1 MKILIAEDNPTS
13 ALFLRRTLS
22 GKGHEVIVTAD
33 GIDAWEAM
41 QAGPVPLLISD
52 WVMPRM
58 NGLELCRLVR
68 GREAC
73 DYTYVILL
81 TSRDGRADRLEG
93 LRAGADDFLTKPLDP
108 DELAVRLEI
117 AGRILAVHEALARQN
132 AKLAELASVD
142 ELTGVKNRRR
152 FREDLDMYFALWSRQ
167 KTPLSLIMLDVDN
180 FKRYNDAFGH
190 PAGDEVL
197 RGFARQLREGSRDH
211 DVVARYGGEEFV
223 VLLPSTPPDD
233 AIYIAERLRVRI
245 ERMPSALRP
254 ITASLGVA
262 TTCDALPACSA
273 LVEAADQALYRSKH
287 SGRNRVTHYRQ
298 LTETD
303 ANALDNV
310 ATSVEGAPGLSD
322 ELESKMAEVRGL

>member
-22 GKGHEVIVTAD
+22 GRGHEVTVTAD
-33 GIDAWEAM
+33 GVDAWEAM
-41 QAGPVPLLISD
+41 RAGPVPLLISD

-58 NGLELCRLVR
+58 NGLELCKLVR
-68 GREAC
+68 GREGC

-81 TSRDGRADRLEG
+81 TSRDGRADRIEG

-152 FREDLDMYFALWSRQ
+152 FREDLDMYFALWSRH

-180 FKRYNDAFGH
+180 FKKFNDAFGH
-190 PAGDEVL
+190 PAGDDVL
-197 RGFARQLREGSRDH
+197 RGLARQLREGSRDH

-223 VLLPSTPPDD
+223 LLLPSTPAVD
-233 AIYIAERLRVRI
+233 AISIAERLRVRI

-262 TTCDALPACSA
+262 TTCDDLPACSA

-287 SGRNRVTHYRQ
+287 AGRNRVTHSRQ
-298 LTETD
+298 LAGSD
-303 ANALDNV
+303 APALDGG
-310 ATSVEGAPGLSD
+310 ATKQEEAPSFGD
-322 ELESKMAEVRGL
+322 DLESKMVEARGL

>member
-22 GKGHEVIVTAD
+22 GKGHEVTVTAD
-33 GIDAWEAM
+33 GVSAWEAM
-41 QAGPVPLLISD
+41 RAGPVPLLISD

-58 NGLELCRLVR
+58 NGLELCKLVR
-68 GREAC
+68 GREGC

-152 FREDLDMYFALWSRQ
+152 FREDLDMYFALWSRH
-167 KTPLSLIMLDVDN
+167 KTPLSLIMLDVDH
-180 FKRYNDAFGH
+180 FKRFNDTFGH
-190 PAGDEVL
+190 PAGDAVL
-197 RGFARQLREGSRDH
+197 RDLSRQLREGSRDH
-211 DVVARYGGEEFV
+211 DVVARYGGEEFA
-223 VLLPSTPPDD
+223 VLLPSTRADD
-233 AIYIAERLRVRI
+233 AMAIAERFRLRI

-262 TTCDALPACSA
+262 TTCEALPTCSA

-287 SGRNRVTHYRQ
+287 SGRNRVTHSSQ
-298 LTETD
+298 LTATD
-303 ANALDNV
+303 TAALDSV
-310 ATSVEGAPGLSD
+310 ATTLEGTSNLGD
-322 ELESKMAEVRGL
+322 DLESKMAEARGL